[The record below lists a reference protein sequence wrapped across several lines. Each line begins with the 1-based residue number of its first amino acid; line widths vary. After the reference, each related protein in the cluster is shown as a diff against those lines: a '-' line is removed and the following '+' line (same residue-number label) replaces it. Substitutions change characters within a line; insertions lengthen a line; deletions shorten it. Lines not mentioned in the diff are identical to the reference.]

1 MPEQI
6 LLATTEACHVS
17 VVARAICAP
26 EQISLATTE
35 AWMAEEFDFK
45 MLKSLGKKSKS
56 SFVKSNFN
64 EKESKS

>member
-17 VVARAICAP
+17 VVARGKGAP
-26 EQISLATTE
+26 EPISLATTE

-45 MLKSLGKKSKS
+45 MLKSLGKSLKVA
-56 SFVKSNFN
+56 F
-64 EKESKS
+64 